1 MRAELA
7 VPLKAMQGRRA
18 DRPTTKPCVQGDCV
32 GRPPDDVRHARYV
45 RVSAPP
51 TRSLPETGR
60 RRPSATSRLA
70 SGRESLSL
78 ARWGT
83 GEGGRKH
90 FDSMHSRHG
99 NSSTSLSLLPSPLR
113 MRKEDSEGTR
123 SPLVTWRVALSF
135 HSRQSLSRLSPHFLR
150 RLVYPVQW
158 KPFTAPVALS
168 LPGLSELLRSD
179 IFPVQ
184 GSP

>member
-1 MRAELA
+1 MRTELA
-7 VPLKAMQGRRA
+7 VPLRAMQGRRE

-113 MRKEDSEGTR
+113 MPKEDSEGTR
-123 SPLVTWRVALSF
+123 FPCDMACGFVIPQPSVP
-135 HSRQSLSRLSPHFLR
+135 LSPHFLQ

-168 LPGLSELLRSD
+168 LPGLRELLRSD

-184 GSP
+184 GSL